1 MARSKI
7 EWCDFTAN
15 PWVGCQKVGPGCDHC
30 YAETRDKRFHGGVH
44 WGPGAPRHRTV
55 PATRNAPLKW
65 NREAQAFREE
75 HGHWPRVFSGSLCD
89 LFDNAV
95 DPIWRRDH
103 WAVIR
108 ETKNLR
114 WMLLTKRIGNVLAM
128 LPEGWLDGGFDH
140 VGIMI
145 TVVNQVEANRD
156 VPRLLDL
163 PMSGNQWRGV
173 SNEPAL
179 GPVDYTRIVSSNRY
193 GFGGIYDAL
202 RGVWRPGDDEGAA
215 VRDPRASVLDWIV
228 WGGESGDD
236 ARPPHPAW
244 ARAVRDQCAE
254 AGTAFLMKQWGEWAP
269 HQPKAGG
276 NLGGDVRRGLV
287 RLVHPSGRSDE
298 EIFVASAGRSTEPGS
313 CYMGRVGKARAGRE
327 LDGRVH
333 HEFPRQL
340 Q

>member
-1 MARSKI
+1 MGAFSAI
-7 EWCDFTAN
+7 EWCTHTSN
-15 PWVGCQKVGPGCDHC
+15 PWIGCQNVGPGCDHC

-44 WGPGAPRHRTV
+44 WGPGAPRLRTA

-89 LFDNAV
+89 VFDNAV

-114 WMLLTKRIGNVLAM
+114 WLLLTKRIGNVIAM

-163 PMSGNQWRGV
+163 PMAGNQWRGV

-179 GPVDYTRIVSSNRY
+179 GPVDYTRIVSRNRY
-193 GFGGIYDAL
+193 GFGGTYDAL

-215 VRDPRASVLDWIV
+215 VKDPRATVLDWIV
-228 WGGESGDD
+228 WGGETGDA

-244 ARAVRDQCAE
+244 ARSVRDQCE
-254 AGTAFLMKQWGEWAP
+254 RAGTAFLMKQWGMWLPGRLSESA
-269 HQPKAGG
+269 HTALLDDADGPKAGIV
-276 NLGGDVRRGLV
+276 LGKPPHD
-287 RLVHPSGRSDE
+287 
-298 EIFVASAGRSTEPGS
+298 PGHVYHWGGGVVS
-313 CYMGRVGKARAGRE
+313 IKVGKARAGRL
-327 LDGRVH
+327 LDGRVY

>member
-1 MARSKI
+1 MAAFSAI
-7 EWCDFTAN
+7 EWCTHTAN
-15 PWVGCQKVGPGCDHC
+15 PWIGCQKVGPGCDHC
-30 YAETRDKRFHGGVH
+30 YAESRDKRFHGGAH
-44 WGPGAPRHRTV
+44 WGPGAPRQRTA

-65 NREAQAFREE
+65 NREAEAFRAE

-95 DPIWRRDH
+95 APIWRRDH

-114 WMLLTKRIGNVLAM
+114 WILLTKRIGNVIGM

-140 VGIMI
+140 VGIKI
-145 TVVNQVEANRD
+145 TVVNQAEANRD

-179 GPVDYTRIVSSNRY
+179 GPVDYTRIVCTNRH
-193 GFGGIYDAL
+193 GFGGTYDAL

-215 VRDPRASVLDWIV
+215 VRHPRATVLDWIV

-254 AGTAFLMKQWGEWAP
+254 AGTAFLMKQWGGWLPGRLGESAHTALLDDADGQGKGIILGKPP
-269 HQPKAGG
+269 HDSGYVHDW
-276 NLGGDVRRGLV
+276 GDGLV
-287 RLVHPSGRSDE
+287 SVK
-298 EIFVASAGRSTEPGS
+298 
-313 CYMGRVGKARAGRE
+313 VGKARAGRL
-327 LDGRVH
+327 LDGRTH